1 MCPRCLLYP
10 LCPPLLLL
18 LKFSL
23 FLYISLDNFKIH
35 LCLFYRPPS
44 STQFICDTLFSYLES
59 IGACYFSDFNINYDN
74 PSHPMFSNLCT
85 ISSLYCLTQVV
96 TGPTHV
102 HHDDS
107 KSTIDLV
114 FVSEPS
120 SLNRCDTVAPLSNS
134 DHWGILIDFSKK
146 QDKPDKSQG
155 RLIWRYKYADWI
167 KACELIDEFNW
178 DSISTDDIEL
188 SWKLWHQQFMS
199 IMNQTI
205 PNRIIPT
212 RRNLPWLNKS
222 IVKLMRKRNQLFKK
236 AKKTGDFSHYR
247 LARNRTLAQ
256 LRLAK
261 KKYFH
266 SLNPKDPKKFWKAI
280 KYLNKS
286 KKSIPSLTIDTL
298 GLGESQP
305 VECVFL
311 FLLQ

>member
-1 MCPRCLLYP
+1 MKF
-10 LCPPLLLL
+10 LLLL
-18 LKFSL
+18 LVWIILK
-23 FLYISLDNFKIH
+23 
-35 LCLFYRPPS
+35 CLFYRPPS
-44 STQFICDTLFSYLES
+44 STQFIFDTLFSYLES
-59 IGACYFSDFNINYDN
+59 IGACHFNNFVLLGDFNINYDN

-134 DHWGILIDFSKK
+134 DHGGILIDFSKK

-178 DSISTDDIEL
+178 DSIFTDNIEL

-199 IMNQTI
+199 MMNQTM

-212 RRNLPWLNKS
+212 R
-222 IVKLMRKRNQLFKK
+222 
-236 AKKTGDFSHYR
+236 
-247 LARNRTLAQ
+247 
-256 LRLAK
+256 
-261 KKYFH
+261 
-266 SLNPKDPKKFWKAI
+266 
-280 KYLNKS
+280 
-286 KKSIPSLTIDTL
+286 
-298 GLGESQP
+298 
-305 VECVFL
+305 
-311 FLLQ
+311 